1 MARKQREE
9 EGGYNFMDT
18 YGDMVTLLLTFFI
31 MLFSMSTVDNE
42 KWEILV
48 KAFSNKDGNTSQ
60 IIMIPVADGDDYAPS
75 EGQKGTMSTE
85 GESDTSSLEA
95 ESVESMEELAEL
107 IQEYLEQ
114 NNLEESVKM
123 ETEGKNAVYLTF
135 DNNLFFDGDSYT
147 LRQSSKDILQYLG
160 GLFKAAEQEIFM
172 IRINGH
178 TAAIPGWDNY
188 DVNDWDLSSLRAN
201 RVATYFE
208 EETQIS
214 PKKLMTNGWGK
225 NHPVASNSTEEG
237 RSQNRR
243 VDIQILGK
251 DYASSSP
258 EELLAILNR
267 TLDVQLYDDTPV
279 EQQPVTPPENLM
291 TDDDLGAAAAEETPS
306 DVETS
311 GADDASTAAPEPP
324 APVPAN
330 VDPGQI
336 ESAVEALEQA
346 AKQ

>member
-1 MARKQREE
+1 MAKKQRDEG
-9 EGGYNFMDT
+9 GGYNFMDT

-60 IIMIPVADGDDYAPS
+60 IIMIPVADGDDYAPAAG
-75 EGQKGTMSTE
+75 EKGTMSTE
-85 GESDTSSLEA
+85 GEEDTASLKA
-95 ESVESMEELAEL
+95 ESVESMEQLAEI

-114 NNLEESVKM
+114 NNLEDSVTM

-147 LRQSSKDILQYLG
+147 LRQSSKDILKYLG
-160 GLFKAAEQEIFM
+160 GLFKAAEQEIAV
-172 IRINGH
+172 IRVNGH

-188 DVNDWDLSSLRAN
+188 EVNDWNLSSLRAN
-201 RVATYFE
+201 SVITYFE
-208 EETQIS
+208 EDS
-214 PKKLMTNGWGK
+214 KLPPGKLMSNGWGK

-237 RSQNRR
+237 RAANRR

-258 EELLAILNR
+258 EELLQILNR

-279 EQQPVTPPENLM
+279 EQEPVTPPANLM
-291 TDDDLGAAAAEETPS
+291 TEDEAE
-306 DVETS
+306 
-311 GADDASTAAPEPP
+311 ASEEMPAQASEEEPAPPAPP

-330 VDPGQI
+330 VSPDQV
-336 ESAVEALEQA
+336 EAAAEALEQA

>member
-1 MARKQREE
+1 MAKKQRDEG
-9 EGGYNFMDT
+9 GGYNFMDT

-85 GESDTSSLEA
+85 GEDDTSA
-95 ESVESMEELAEL
+95 EKTETVESIEQLAEI

-114 NNLEESVKM
+114 NNLEESVSM

-147 LRQSSKDILQYLG
+147 LRQSSKDILKYLG
-160 GLFKAAEQEIFM
+160 GLFKAAEQEIAV
-172 IRINGH
+172 IRVNGH

-188 DVNDWDLSSLRAN
+188 EVNDWNLSSLRAN
-201 RVATYFE
+201 SVITYFE
-208 EETQIS
+208 EDS
-214 PKKLMTNGWGK
+214 KLPPGKLMSNGWGK
-225 NHPVASNSTEEG
+225 NHPVASNDTEEG
-237 RSQNRR
+237 RAANRR

-258 EELLAILNR
+258 EELLQILNR
-267 TLDVQLYDDTPV
+267 TLDVQLYDDSPA
-279 EQQPVTPPENLM
+279 EQQPVSPPENLM
-291 TDDDLGAAAAEETPS
+291 TEDETEASQDTAANAS
-306 DVETS
+306 DVSQEES
-311 GADDASTAAPEPP
+311 APPAPP

-330 VDPGQI
+330 VDPDQV
-336 ESAVEALEQA
+336 EAAAEALEQA